1 MQLSL
6 LRLTLYH
13 HISYHTLIKQNP
25 PTPPLTILSLLTNF
39 IVSSITFSVL
49 PIKLTHTTQHIYK
62 MRIQVLVPL
71 IIGLAACGIGSAFIY
86 HQLKEQQKD
95 DKKKRRSNSESDP
108 DHPLTSIDVI
118 TSAELSIHNE
128 FVPAIVGKDSL
139 NLKSLE
145 AKTRTRISF
154 KTSRTS
160 DDHHTCVIEGTLD
173 AIEDARKIIL
183 MIASKP
189 PVLVTEQLDVSQSAC
204 GKIIGR
210 CGEMLQEICRK
221 SNAKVSVNSNETSNQ
236 RQVVITGTRMQ
247 VSLREDINLN

>member
-1 MQLSL
+1 
-6 LRLTLYH
+6 
-13 HISYHTLIKQNP
+13 
-25 PTPPLTILSLLTNF
+25 
-39 IVSSITFSVL
+39 
-49 PIKLTHTTQHIYK
+49 

-95 DKKKRRSNSESDP
+95 DKRKRRRSNSESDP

-128 FVPAIVGKDSL
+128 FVPVIVGKDSL

-154 KTSRTS
+154 KTSRNS
-160 DDHHTCVIEGTLD
+160 DDHQTCVIEGTLD

-189 PVLVTEQLDVSQSAC
+189 VLVTEQVDVSQSAC

-221 SNAKVSVNSNETSNQ
+221 SNAKVSVNSNETNNQ

-247 VSLREDINLN
+247 VSRERIFI